1 MANPTKAAILAWRKK
16 SKSGWKLAAKHFGIS
31 IATAHAICDHTPRH
45 RARAHV
51 CASCEVLKLEV
62 ADLKRGTTADALV
75 RGSRV
80 EFLRKTLAAG
90 LVDLDNLR
98 TQERT
103 GTAISVQTRTNL
115 ETREQLD
122 EEIHRLLTLEGD
134 PIEHMNSDELVADI
148 AEVIRELPD
157 MLHDQVAAIVL
168 ERYGKEPE
176 LLLG

>member
-1 MANPTKAAILAWRKK
+1 MANPTKAAVMKWRKQN
-16 SKSGWKLAAKHFGIS
+16 KSGWKLAAKHFGVTV
-31 IATAHAICDHTPRH
+31 AKLHTICDHTPRP
-45 RARAHV
+45 RARAQV

-62 ADLKRGTTADALV
+62 EDLKRGTTADALV

-80 EFLRKTLAAG
+80 EFLRNMLAAG

-134 PIEHMNSDELVADI
+134 PIGDMNSDELVADI

-157 MLHDQVAAIVL
+157 MLHDQLAAIVL